1 MEDRVLEIIPD
12 EQIKEKQILKNED
25 ILRELWDNIMYI
37 NTHIIGVQKRE
48 GRGKGIKYIWRNISW
63 RYP

>member
-1 MEDRVLEIIPD
+1 MEDRVLEIIPE

-37 NTHIIGVQKRE
+37 NTHIIGVQKKKRQ
-48 GRGKGIKYIWRNISW
+48 RKGHKIHLKKY
-63 RYP
+63 